1 MAEVSPSS
9 WKEIERTV
17 AALTGGVRTWN
28 SDDDIDVVTPDYAI
42 EVKNRQGITIAQCER
57 WLDHNQKKAAGR
69 GLKNALV
76 VKRRAGRGTKTP
88 YLLVLPITEPLGTEE
103 N

>member
-1 MAEVSPSS
+1 MAPST

-28 SDDDIDVVTPDYAI
+28 SDDDIDVLTEDYAI
-42 EVKNRQGITIAQCER
+42 EVKNRKAPTVSQIEA
-57 WLDHNQKKAAGR
+57 WLRHNEKKAAGR

-76 VKRRAGRGTKTP
+76 IKRKAGRGFPTP
-88 YLLVLPITEPLGTEE
+88 YLLVIPITEPLGKE